1 MDRAELVEHEGIGGE
16 VALLRR
22 VLDEEL
28 RGARV
33 SKLSLTELRSVDG
46 GPGDT
51 SHVVSPPLAGASRG
65 V

>member
-1 MDRAELVEHEGIGGE
+1 MQAERTGGE

-28 RGARV
+28 RGGRV
-33 SKLSLTELRSVDG
+33 STLSLTELRSADG
-46 GPGDT
+46 GRGDT